1 MATNTLYLNL
11 VKPDYTEK
19 FDIATINQNMDII
32 DNAINSNTTGKIDK
46 PNGIA
51 SNKYLR
57 TGADNTLEWA
67 DAINQADIAEA
78 VGDWIEENMPQGQTL
93 AVDTTLSVAGA
104 AAESKTTGDRLTAL
118 QTALTQQ
125 GTNLGNSKADKANTV
140 LTTTLSRGRAESTTA
155 GEGSF
160 AFGDNVEASGAYST
174 ATGTDTTASG
184 IGATAEG
191 IGTTANLNYM
201 HAAGFYNQPGT
212 LTEEWRSG
220 TQYHQGDIRRYDGN
234 NCYRCIVDNSD
245 STFDEAKWEQV
256 PYNGD
261 EVFVVGNGTEDA
273 LSNALTVKRSG
284 DVLTGGNVYAGGE
297 KLATLSYV
305 QEVVDGVA
313 ATLYFT
319 CSTIQAGQASGVY
332 ALVINLAEAYTPRA
346 SDQMI
351 VRFTQDIAAPDPA
364 GVSGYAIEF
373 VSGGTATDITISN
386 MPTGQKT
393 GFVLFRAG
401 QLYTFRY
408 TGSQYELVNYSG
420 AADTEDYTSAE
431 IAALLDAVFG
441 AQG

>member
-19 FDIATINQNMDII
+19 FDIAKINQNMDII

-160 AFGDNVEASGAYST
+160 AFGDNVEASGAYSA
-174 ATGTDTTASG
+174 ATGTDTTA
-184 IGATAEG
+184 
-191 IGTTANLNYM
+191 
-201 HAAGFYNQPGT
+201 
-212 LTEEWRSG
+212 
-220 TQYHQGDIRRYDGN
+220 
-234 NCYRCIVDNSD
+234 NSV
-245 STFDEAKWEQV
+245 QV
-256 PYNGD
+256 
-261 EVFVVGNGTEDA
+261 
-273 LSNALTVKRSG
+273 LS
-284 DVLTGGNVYAGGE
+284 
-297 KLATLSYV
+297 LS
-305 QEVVDGVA
+305 
-313 ATLYFT
+313 
-319 CSTIQAGQASGVY
+319 SMIQ
-332 ALVINLAEAYTPRA
+332 
-346 SDQMI
+346 
-351 VRFTQDIAAPDPA
+351 
-364 GVSGYAIEF
+364 
-373 VSGGTATDITISN
+373 
-386 MPTGQKT
+386 
-393 GFVLFRAG
+393 
-401 QLYTFRY
+401 
-408 TGSQYELVNYSG
+408 
-420 AADTEDYTSAE
+420 
-431 IAALLDAVFG
+431 
-441 AQG
+441 